1 MTRTAKRPSTRQ
13 RAAPEAA
20 RRGDTRMRLIET
32 AEKLVAQHGI
42 DGITAKQI
50 IQAAGVRNES
60 ALQYHFGS
68 RSALIDAIFELR
80 MSPINAHRLDML
92 AELDSRGSPPTIRDI
107 VRVLVLPLAQSLIS
121 SRRKSYYC
129 RFLERAQS
137 SPEHVNNLIQR
148 RHYSSVLGCAAHFRY
163 LCANLPHAVTNQRL
177 SIALKTLGQGAAD
190 IERRLS
196 DPAQAVSREQIEA
209 EIGNLTDCIVGIMS
223 AEVVDG
229 KAMAAH
235 KTARP
240 TATPDG
246 AARRIRQPS
255 R

>member
-1 MTRTAKRPSTRQ
+1 MW
-13 RAAPEAA
+13 
-20 RRGDTRMRLIET
+20 LIEA

-121 SRRKSYYC
+121 NRRKSYYC

-177 SIALKTLGQGAAD
+177 AIALKTLGQGAAD
-190 IERRLS
+190 IERGLS
-196 DPAQAVSREQIEA
+196 DPVQSITREQIEA
-209 EIGNLTDCIVGIMS
+209 RIGNLTDCIVGIMT

-229 KAMAAH
+229 KAM
-235 KTARP
+235 T
-240 TATPDG
+240 TPKAG
-246 AARRIRQPS
+246 KPAAARVAGRVRPPS
-255 R
+255 